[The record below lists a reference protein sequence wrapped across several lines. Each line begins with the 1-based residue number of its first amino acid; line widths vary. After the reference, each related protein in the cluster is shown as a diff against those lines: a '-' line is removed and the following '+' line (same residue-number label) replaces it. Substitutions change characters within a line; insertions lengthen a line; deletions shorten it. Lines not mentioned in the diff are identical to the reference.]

1 MSNRI
6 NKIFICIIANFVLA
20 NNAFAVSDKYTT
32 LDSAKIVVSYNLTFQ
47 VDSNDIS
54 SIRTEEMLL
63 LIGND
68 ISLFISY
75 NQFKNHHG
83 ESAAIISFSNTYNL
97 FEGKGISAS
106 FFPYRIFKNFPA
118 GKITFCQFIPFS
130 YYKYIEDM
138 NSINWQIL
146 EKKERILGYDVY
158 KAITKYG
165 GRTWEAWFTPYIPII
180 DGPYKFHGL
189 PGLIVKLQDSK
200 NHYVFVINNFG
211 KQPEAIPIKMLNE
224 KYIDTNRH
232 KFHEFEKHFTRNQ
245 YEHIYNLGTRPDDPT
260 PFIEASK
267 RENIFLELKPE

>member
-1 MSNRI
+1 MISRI
-6 NKIFICIIANFVLA
+6 NKIIICIIASFVLA
-20 NNAFAVSDKYTT
+20 NNAGAVSDKYLT

-83 ESAAIISFSNTYNL
+83 ESAAIITFSSTYNL
-97 FEGKGISAS
+97 FEGKGILAS
-106 FFPYRIFKNFPA
+106 FFPYRVFKNYPA
-118 GKITFCQFIPFS
+118 EKITFCQFIPFS
-130 YYKYIEDM
+130 YYTYEEDM

-165 GRTWEAWFTPYIPII
+165 GRTWEAWFTPDIPIN

-189 PGLIVKLQDSK
+189 PGLIIKLQDTK

-211 KQPEAIPIKMLNE
+211 NQTEAIPIKMLNE
-224 KYIDTNRH
+224 KYIDTTRR

-267 RENIFLELKPE
+267 RENIFLELKTD